1 MSNQLLK
8 PSLNKTKSR
17 LEFLIKKSKKNPSL
31 NLELVPVPGYEQVFR
46 VTEEK
51 TGLRAYIAIHNTALG
66 PALGGIRIFP
76 YANEEAALED
86 ALRLSKGMTY
96 KSAIAGV
103 GLGGGKSVI
112 MADPKK
118 DKTSELLHAFA
129 EAVELLGGQY
139 ICAEDVGCNTEDV
152 KTIRQVTKYVVG
164 LPHTKSS
171 GDPGFFTA
179 WGVFRGIQSAAKKLF
194 GTESLEGV
202 RVAVQ
207 GLGNVG
213 HNLINYLFWS
223 GAELILSDIDPVAL
237 QKYAKKYGAKTVAA
251 DQILSTECDILAPC
265 AMGGILNEKTIPQL
279 RCKGIAG
286 GANNQLLRDTDADAL
301 RDRGIIYAPDFV
313 INAGGLLNV
322 AAEIEENGYCPVLS
336 RNQCHKI
343 YDTLL
348 SIYEIAEKN
357 GESTHKAAI
366 SLGDYRIQFGVGKRE
381 RPLVFH
387 HTVG

>member
-1 MSNQLLK
+1 MSQKLLD
-8 PSLNKTKSR
+8 PSLDNAKNILKTLVS
-17 LEFLIKKSKKNPSL
+17 KNPSL
-31 NLELVPVPGYEQVFR
+31 QLETLPIPGYEQVIR
-46 VTEEK
+46 VTEK
-51 TGLRAYIAIHNTALG
+51 KSGLHAYIAIHNTVLG
-66 PALGGIRIFP
+66 SALGGIRIFP
-76 YANEEAALED
+76 YVTPEAALED

-118 DKTSELLHAFA
+118 DKTTELLHAFA
-129 EAVELLGGQY
+129 EAVELLQGKY

-152 KTIRQVTKYVVG
+152 KTIRQKTKYVVG
-164 LPHTKSS
+164 LPHEKSS

-179 WGVFRGIQSAAKKLF
+179 WGVFRGIQSVAKKLF
-194 GTESLEGV
+194 GTENLEGV
-202 RVAVQ
+202 KVAVQ

-213 HNLINYLFWS
+213 HNLINYLFWA
-223 GAELILSDIDPVAL
+223 GAELIISDIDTALL
-237 QKYAKKYGAKTVAA
+237 QKCAKKYGAKIVAPSE
-251 DQILSTECDILAPC
+251 ILSVECDILAPC

-286 GANNQLLRDTDADAL
+286 GANNQLLRDTDGELL
-301 RDRGIIYAPDFV
+301 RARGILYAPDFV

-322 AAEIEENGYCPVLS
+322 AAEIEENGYCPISS
-336 RNQCHKI
+336 RNACHKI
-343 YDTLL
+343 YETLL
-348 SIYEIAEKN
+348 SIYDIAEKN
-357 GESTHKAAI
+357 SESTNKAAI
-366 SLGDYRIQFGVGKRE
+366 SLGDYRIQFGVGKRQ